1 MRKRRT
7 SQKARGRPNKCITV
21 TVNGEKRKIC
31 FDSKGR
37 VRRNVKLSARKRKR

>member
-7 SQKARGRPNKCITV
+7 AKAARGRPNKCV
-21 TVNGEKRKIC
+21 KVKIGGVWREVC

-37 VRRNVKLSARKRKR
+37 VRRNVKVGTRKRK